1 MPRWFPAKPG
11 SGCCVSLPWDHGP
24 APHWGSWPHSQS
36 GRGWALVQCSRPG
49 AGQRQWEG
57 QKDSPCSLHR
67 HSPAAQPCG
76 SQPCARTLCS
86 TAPWPHQHLL
96 AAATPGSPV
105 PPFLVLTVFSASSTM
120 PYQHPA
126 PWFRLASQTPM
137 VWGNTGIT
145 GAAHASPAPAGAS
158 AGDKWVRRAREGT
171 SRRHL
176 CGRVEQETGGHR
188 PRAGVGSR
196 L

>member
-1 MPRWFPAKPG
+1 MVQPHTGGPGPTAKVG
-11 SGCCVSLPWDHGP
+11 GDGLWSK
-24 APHWGSWPHSQS
+24 
-36 GRGWALVQCSRPG
+36 CSRPG

-86 TAPWPHQHLL
+86 TAPRPHQHFL

-126 PWFRLASQTPM
+126 PCSGWPSRPPWCGAIPASLVQP
-137 VWGNTGIT
+137 V
-145 GAAHASPAPAGAS
+145 HPQHQL
-158 AGDKWVRRAREGT
+158 VQQRVT
-171 SRRHL
+171 SG
-176 CGRVEQETGGHR
+176 CGGHGEARAEDTCVGGWNRR
-188 PRAGVGSR
+188 PGDTDPEQGSGADYKNAR
-196 L
+196 VHTLTSL